1 MKLNLGQRFRKDFIN
16 GYCEGLKALSKLCG
30 LGVSWSSGPN
40 ADICSSIVG
49 RFSPGSKIVQTLK
62 LNKSNQ
68 PLALHVLQ
76 DAWYHECALA
86 GPIDVFDDSGLET
99 LLRMQFPPWKIIQF
113 YYAVYCY
120 ASSMVRLINNTPYN
134 NQTRMVNVFTHS
146 FVSSPS
152 CNRKVLF
159 EPMCFYLSNGKMLP
173 DSTLPTWVVPYRNNL
188 EKNLLGCSTYST
200 VSVLH
205 YLQSLREWATYEDPH
220 AFIVMVS
227 DDLRKAIEMYLL
239 HVVSNVA
246 TSCEALIIKAA
257 GYKKTKRTLDKF
269 SQPLL
274 KHYNIIPR
282 RIEERFSIYQHRIS

>member
-1 MKLNLGQRFRKDFIN
+1 
-16 GYCEGLKALSKLCG
+16 
-30 LGVSWSSGPN
+30 
-40 ADICSSIVG
+40 
-49 RFSPGSKIVQTLK
+49 
-62 LNKSNQ
+62 
-68 PLALHVLQ
+68 
-76 DAWYHECALA
+76 
-86 GPIDVFDDSGLET
+86 
-99 LLRMQFPPWKIIQF
+99 
-113 YYAVYCY
+113 
-120 ASSMVRLINNTPYN
+120 
-134 NQTRMVNVFTHS
+134 
-146 FVSSPS
+146 
-152 CNRKVLF
+152 
-159 EPMCFYLSNGKMLP
+159 MLP